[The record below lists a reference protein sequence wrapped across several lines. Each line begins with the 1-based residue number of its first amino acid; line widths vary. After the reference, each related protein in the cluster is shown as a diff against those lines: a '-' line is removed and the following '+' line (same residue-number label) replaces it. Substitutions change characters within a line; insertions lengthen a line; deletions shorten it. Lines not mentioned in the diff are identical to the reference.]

1 VLHGPQRDALAPA
14 RDEKRPAGAPQ
25 PGTLGEPR
33 LQRFPGLGASE
44 RDSPVPVRVPAVP
57 YTHGLRGNVVDV
69 QGDDFSG
76 PQARL
81 VSERG
86 KSAVPGAARG
96 RCPLHQCKLL
106 P

>member
-14 RDEKRPAGAPQ
+14 RYEERPVGAPH

-33 LQRFPGLGASE
+33 LQRFPGPGAGE

-57 YTHGLRGNVVDV
+57 YAHGLLGDVVDV
-69 QGDDFSG
+69 QGDDLGG

-81 VSERG
+81 ASKRG

-96 RCPLHQCKLL
+96 RRRLHHRKLL